1 MSKGIVVL
9 GSTGSVGTQSL
20 EVIRHMGFRVAALAA
35 YGGRPELF
43 ESQVREFR
51 PAVAAIYDPE
61 AAKLLRSRLVGCGT
75 EVLSGEEG
83 VCEAARAPGAELVLS
98 AIVGMRGLAPTL
110 AAIECGRDVALANKE
125 SLVCAGALVTERAK
139 RAGVRL
145 LPVDSEHSAIF
156 QCLEGCNNQ
165 NSIKKLWLTASGG
178 PFWGMTAAETEN
190 MTLEQALRHPNWS
203 MGQRLT
209 VDSATLMNKG
219 FELMEAMWLYGLP
232 AEQIGILVHR
242 ESIVHSLVE
251 FSDHAV
257 LAQLSVPDMRLPIQ
271 YALTWPARCPSPTPA
286 LDLAAVGKLT
296 FYPPDMKEFPCLRL
310 ALQAA
315 KAGGNAGA
323 VLAGADEE
331 AVGLFLSQKVRFGAI
346 ARLVAHAL
354 ETVPYGQ
361 ADTQEAVCEAD
372 MAARAAVRRRAEFE
386 I

>member
-35 YGGRPELF
+35 YGGRLELF

-61 AAKLLRSRLVGCGT
+61 AAKLLRSRLADCGT

-178 PFWGMTAAETEN
+178 PFWG
-190 MTLEQALRHPNWS
+190 
-203 MGQRLT
+203 
-209 VDSATLMNKG
+209 ATLMNKG

-354 ETVPYGQ
+354 ETVPYGR

-372 MAARAAVRRRAEFE
+372 MAARAAVRRRAELE